1 MSAAGLQMKPCFID
15 GLLKMNNDNLHTILA
30 FLGSPRKGGNSE
42 VLLQAVLQGVVAA
55 GGRPEV
61 IRLCDLDI
69 NPCLNCGGCDETG
82 ECVLEDDMMQL
93 YDKIMAAPRIILASP
108 IFFYGI
114 TAQAKAFIDR
124 TQALWNRHRLWR
136 EQGRT
141 PTNTD
146 RKGFFV
152 SVAATRGARVFE
164 GAVLTMQYGYDA
176 MGMQYGG
183 DILIK
188 GADKLDDMAKMT
200 DELKQ
205 AEETG
210 RQWVLS

>member
-1 MSAAGLQMKPCFID
+1 MSAADLQMKPYFIA
-15 GLLKMNNDNLHTILA
+15 GPLKMSKDNLPNILA
-30 FLGSPRKGGNSE
+30 FLGM
-42 VLLQAVLQGVVAA
+42 
-55 GGRPEV
+55 

-82 ECVLEDDMMQL
+82 ECVLEDDMTQL
-93 YDKIMAAPRIILASP
+93 YDKIMGAQRIILASP

-136 EQGRT
+136 EQGQT
-141 PTNTD
+141 PKNKD

-152 SVAATRGARVFE
+152 SVAATKGARVFE

-176 MGMQYGG
+176 MGMQYSG
-183 DILIK
+183 DILIR
-188 GADKLDDMAKMT
+188 GVDKFGEMAEQT
-200 DELKQ
+200 DQLQQ

-210 RQWVLS
+210 RKWILS

>member
-1 MSAAGLQMKPCFID
+1 
-15 GLLKMNNDNLHTILA
+15 MNILA

-42 VLLQAVLQGVVAA
+42 VLLQAVLQGGVP
-55 GGRPEV
+55 GGRADV

-69 NPCLNCGGCDETG
+69 SPCLNCGGCDNTG
-82 ECVLEDDMMQL
+82 VCVVEDDMIAL
-93 YDKIMAAPRIILASP
+93 YDKIMAAQRIILASP

-136 EQGRT
+136 EQGK
-141 PTNTD
+141 NLKNHD

-152 SVAATRGARVFE
+152 SVAATRGPRVFE
-164 GAVLTMQYGYDA
+164 GAVLTMKYGYDA
-176 MGMQYGG
+176 MGVQYSG
-183 DILIK
+183 DMLVR
-188 GADKLDDMAKMT
+188 GVEGLGDMAKRT

-210 RQWVLS
+210 RQWILS